1 MSLSIGDQDGHG
13 RYGILDI
20 DDEGAL
26 LCHECGEYF
35 QHLATH
41 ARLAH
46 GLYAAE
52 YRSQHGL
59 GRSARLVG
67 EQTRAAMQHG
77 YERRKDEALADL
89 VKHRDPD
96 KARAKSV
103 GAIRGEGWR
112 PAVVAKRTQ
121 LNQARA
127 GRDLTD
133 DEQAQLGDPV
143 HVRAWTGAAIWLI
156 DERGVT
162 IRAIAEASNMRPGTA
177 EQRIRRGRK
186 EQWPTLGM

>member
-1 MSLSIGDQDGHG
+1 MSLSIGGQDGYG
-13 RYGILDI
+13 RYGILDA
-20 DDEGAL
+20 DSDGAL
-26 LCHECGEYF
+26 LCHKCGEYF

-41 ARLAH
+41 ARMTH

-67 EQTRAAMQHG
+67 EQARQAMRQG

-89 VKHRDPD
+89 AKHRDPD

-121 LNQARA
+121 MNQARA
-127 GRDLTD
+127 GRDLTT
-133 DEQAQLGDPV
+133 DEVSHLGDPV

-162 IRAIAEASNMRPGTA
+162 IRAIAEASEMRPGTA